1 MINLNKTIA
10 LITMLLVSQ
19 AVSAETAA
27 PDAATQQII
36 EELGLSQADTALSDN
51 PNWDPQKIVISLPAS
66 FAQRYPGIE
75 EQLRKNAGS
84 TTLVFDTSENMV
96 PSAEALAGADA
107 IISLCTQATV
117 DNASP
122 RLLWL
127 HSYRAGVDRCSE
139 LTPAQIEGRVF
150 TNSKRLMG
158 PAIAE
163 HAMAMLLS
171 LAAKLPHYHAAQ
183 ADSRWDRSPAG
194 LAGFGELRG
203 KTLLVVGLGGIGTEI
218 AWRANGLGMKVI
230 ATRNSS
236 RNGPDFVEYVG
247 LSDEL
252 PELAARADVI
262 VNALPLTD
270 STVGIFNRAFFDK
283 ARPGAIFISV
293 GRGASTVTADLI
305 TALESGKLY
314 GAGLDV
320 TDPEPLPE
328 DSPLWAMSNVIITPH
343 VSAASSA
350 DSRER
355 VAAIAAENL
364 RRYVEGGH
372 LLNIVNMKA
381 GY

>member
-1 MINLNKTIA
+1 MNCLKRTLFLICA
-10 LITMLLVSQ
+10 LLWVHS
-19 AVSAETAA
+19 AAAETVA
-27 PDAATQQII
+27 PNPAVQQII
-36 EELGLSQADTALSDN
+36 EELGLKESNIALRDN
-51 PNWDPQKIVISLPAS
+51 PAWNPQRIVVSLPPG
-66 FAQRYPGIE
+66 FAQRSPE
-75 EQLRKNAGS
+75 LQQQLEKSAGS
-84 TTLVFDTSENMV
+84 VTLVIDSSENMV
-96 PSAEALAGADA
+96 PSAEVLAGADA
-107 IISLCTQATV
+107 IISLCTQPTV

-127 HSYRAGVDRCSE
+127 HSYTAGVDGCSE

-171 LAAKLPHYHAAQ
+171 LASDLPAYHQAKTE
-183 ADSRWDRSPAG
+183 SRWDRSPANR
-194 LAGFGELRG
+194 AGFGELRA

-218 AWRANGLGMKVI
+218 AWRANGLGMKVL

-236 RNGPDFVEYVG
+236 REGPEFVEYVG
-247 LSDEL
+247 LADEL
-252 PELAARADVI
+252 PELASRADVI

-270 STVGIFNRAFFDK
+270 STTGIFDRPFFEK
-283 ARPGAIFISV
+283 AKTGAIFISV

-320 TDPEPLPE
+320 TDPEPLPK
-328 DSPLWAMSNVIITPH
+328 DSPLWQMSNVIITPH
-343 VSAASSA
+343 VSATGA
-350 DSRER
+350 DSMNR

-364 RRYVEGGH
+364 RRYVEGGR

>member
-1 MINLNKTIA
+1 MIDLNKTIA
-10 LITMLLVSQ
+10 VITVLLVSHT
-19 AVSAETAA
+19 VSAEMAA
-27 PDAATQQII
+27 PDDATQQII
-36 EELGLSQADTALSDN
+36 EEMGLAQADTALRDN

-66 FAQRYPGIE
+66 LAQRNPGLE
-75 EQLRKNAGS
+75 RQLRRSAGN

-96 PSAEALAGADA
+96 PGAEALAGADA
-107 IISLCTQATV
+107 IISLCTQAII

-127 HSYRAGVDRCSE
+127 HSYTAGVDGCSE
-139 LTPAQIEGRVF
+139 LTQAQIEGRVF

-183 ADSRWDRSPAG
+183 SGSRWDRSPASRT
-194 LAGFGELRG
+194 GFGELRG
-203 KTLLVVGLGGIGTEI
+203 KTVLVVGLGGIGTEI
-218 AWRANGLGMKVI
+218 AWRAHGLGMKVI

-236 RNGPDFVEYVG
+236 RTGPDFVEYVG

-270 STVGIFNRAFFDK
+270 TTTGIFNRAFFDK
-283 ARPGAIFISV
+283 AKPGAIFISV
-293 GRGASTVTADLI
+293 GRGASTVTTDLI
-305 TALESGKLY
+305 VALESGKLY

-320 TDPEPLPE
+320 TDPEPLPA
-328 DSPLWAMSNVIITPH
+328 DSPLWKMSNVIITPH
-343 VSAASSA
+343 VSAASAGSMK
-350 DSRER
+350 R

>member
-10 LITMLLVSQ
+10 LITVLLVSP

-27 PDAATQQII
+27 PDVATQQII
-36 EELGLSQADTALSDN
+36 EEMGLSQADTALSDN

-66 FAQRYPGIE
+66 FAQRNPGLE
-75 EQLRKNAGS
+75 EQLRKSAGS
-84 TTLVFDTSENMV
+84 TILVFDSSENMV

-107 IISLCTQATV
+107 IISLCTQAII

-127 HSYRAGVDRCSE
+127 HSYTAGVDGCSE
-139 LTPAQIEGRVF
+139 LTPAQIEGRMF

-171 LAAKLPHYHAAQ
+171 LSTKLPHYHAAQ
-183 ADSRWDRSPAG
+183 AGSRWDRSPAG
-194 LAGFGELRG
+194 RAGFGELSG

-236 RNGPDFVEYVG
+236 RTGPDFVEYVG

-270 STVGIFNRAFFDK
+270 ATTGVFNRAFFDR

-293 GRGASTVTADLI
+293 GRGRSTVTADLI
-305 TALESGKLY
+305 AALESGKLY

-328 DSPLWAMSNVIITPH
+328 DSPLWKMSNVIITPH
-343 VSAASSA
+343 VSAAGA
-350 DSRER
+350 DSTKR

-372 LLNIVNMKA
+372 LLNLVNMKA